1 MTDRPS
7 PKKNP
12 YSGLADHAFW
22 DRSVGGIPLFAL
34 DPMAGP
40 PVPAGFRFT
49 RQTRIATAGSC
60 FAQHI
65 ADRLQASGYRY
76 LVTEDAP
83 EGTIPE
89 AARARGFRLFSAR
102 YGNVYTARQLRQL
115 IERAYGRFTPQDA
128 AWMRPDGR
136 FADPFRPRIEP
147 EGFASVEAVAV
158 ERQAHLAQVRRLFEE
173 LDVFVFTLG
182 LTEGWQAAAD
192 GAAFPLCPGVAAGT
206 FDSEKYVFANQPV
219 EAVIADL
226 TAFADALKAVNPG
239 ARIILTVSP
248 VPLVATYVPRHVLQS
263 TVHSKAVLRVAAQR
277 LADTRDDTLYFPS
290 YEIVTSP
297 EGAFRYLESDLRSV
311 SKDGVDHVMR
321 VFFRHLTEGGDRD
334 ALPASSR
341 SLHEARAEFAAQAAV
356 VCDEELLAA
365 GGVRPWL
372 DASSSSATTAR
383 SRFWAGAFSSLRRM
397 LRSSR

>member
-1 MTDRPS
+1 MQDRAAPR
-7 PKKNP
+7 NP
-12 YSGLADHAFW
+12 YAGLADHAFW
-22 DRSVGGIPLFAL
+22 DRSVGGLPLFAL

-40 PVPAGFRFT
+40 PVPAGFRLT
-49 RQTRIATAGSC
+49 RDTRIATAGSC

-65 ADRLQASGYRY
+65 AQRLQASGYRY
-76 LVTEDAP
+76 LVTEDVP
-83 EGTIPE
+83 DGTAPE
-89 AARARGFRLFSAR
+89 AARARGYRLFSAR

-115 IERAYGRFTPQDA
+115 IERAYGRFVPQDT
-128 AWMRPDGR
+128 AWTRPDGR

-147 EGFASVEAVAV
+147 EGFASPDAVEA
-158 ERQAHLAQVRRLFEE
+158 ERRVHFAQVRQLFEN

-206 FDSEKYVFANQPV
+206 FDPEAHVFVDQPV
-219 EAVIADL
+219 EEVIADL
-226 TAFADALKAVNPG
+226 VAFADALKVVNPG

-248 VPLVATYVPRHVLQS
+248 VPLAATYAPRHVLPS

-297 EGAFRYLESDLRSV
+297 EGAFRYLEGDLRSV
-311 SKDGVDHVMR
+311 KKDGVDHVMR
-321 VFFRHLTEGGDRD
+321 VFFRHLTEDGDVD

-341 SLHEARAEFAAQAAV
+341 SRHEAQAEFAAQAAL
-356 VCDEELLAA
+356 VCDEELLA
-365 GGVRPWL
+365 GGGARPWL
-372 DASSSSATTAR
+372 GASSSSATPVR
-383 SRFWAGAFSSLRRM
+383 SRSWADAFSSLRRR
-397 LRSSR
+397 LRSPR

>member
-1 MTDRPS
+1 MQDRAAQ
-7 PKKNP
+7 KNP

-22 DRSVGGIPLFAL
+22 DRSVGGVPLFAL

-40 PVPAGFRFT
+40 PIRPEFRLT

-65 ADRLQASGYRY
+65 AERLQASGYHY

-83 EGTIPE
+83 EGTAPE
-89 AARARGFRLFSAR
+89 AARARGYRLFSAR
-102 YGNVYTARQLRQL
+102 YGNVYTARQLCQL
-115 IERAYGRFTPQDA
+115 IERAYGRFTPQDT
-128 AWMRPDGR
+128 AWTRADGR
-136 FADPFRPRIEP
+136 FADPFRPRVEP
-147 EGFASVEAVAV
+147 EGFASPEAVEA
-158 ERQAHLAQVRRLFEE
+158 ERQVHLSQVRRLFET

-182 LTEGWQAAAD
+182 LTEGWHAAAD
-192 GAAFPLCPGVAAGT
+192 GAAFPLSPGVAAGS
-206 FDSEKYVFANQPV
+206 FDPQKYVFANQPV
-219 EAVIADL
+219 EEVIADL
-226 TAFADALKAVNPG
+226 TAFADALKAVNAG

-248 VPLVATYVPRHVLQS
+248 VPLVATYAGRHVLQS

-277 LADTRDDTLYFPS
+277 LTETRDDTLYFPS

-341 SLHEARAEFAAQAAV
+341 SLHEARREFAEQAAV
-356 VCDEELLAA
+356 VCDEELLA
-365 GGVRPWL
+365 GGGARPWL
-372 DASSSSATTAR
+372 GASSSSATTAR
-383 SRFWAGAFSSLRRM
+383 SRSWADAFSSLRRR
-397 LRSSR
+397 LRSPR

>member
-1 MTDRPS
+1 MQDRAQ
-7 PKKNP
+7 NP

-22 DRSVGGIPLFAL
+22 DRSVGSLPLFAL

-40 PVPAGFRFT
+40 PVPDGFRLT

-65 ADRLQASGYRY
+65 ADRLQASGYDY

-83 EGTIPE
+83 DSVTPDE
-89 AARARGFRLFSAR
+89 ARARGYRLFSAR
-102 YGNVYTARQLRQL
+102 YGNVYTARQLLQL
-115 IERAYGRFTPQDA
+115 IERAYGRFTPADV
-128 AWMRPDGR
+128 AWERADGR

-147 EGFASVEAVAV
+147 AGFASPEAIEA
-158 ERQAHLAQVRRLFEE
+158 ERQEHFARVRRLFES

-182 LTEGWQAAAD
+182 LTEGWQATAD

-206 FDSEKYVFANQPV
+206 FDPEAYAFRNQPV
-219 EAVIADL
+219 EEVIADL
-226 TAFADALKAVNPG
+226 SAFADALKAVNPR
-239 ARIILTVSP
+239 ARLILTVSP
-248 VPLVATYVPRHVLQS
+248 VPLVATYEGRHVLQS
-263 TVHSKAVLRVAAQR
+263 TIHSKAVLRVAAQR

-290 YEIVTSP
+290 YEIITSP

-321 VFFRHLTEGGDRD
+321 VFFRHLTEGGDQD

-341 SLHEARAEFAAQAAV
+341 SLHEARREFARQAAV
-356 VCDEELLAA
+356 VCDEELLA
-365 GGVRPWL
+365 GGGTRPWL
-372 DASSSSATTAR
+372 GESSSSATTAKSPSLR
-383 SRFWAGAFSSLRRM
+383 GAWGSLRRM
-397 LRSSR
+397 LRSRR

>member
-1 MTDRPS
+1 MQDRAP
-7 PKKNP
+7 PKNP
-12 YSGLADHAFW
+12 YAGLPDHAFW
-22 DRSVGGIPLFAL
+22 DRSVGGLPLFAL

-40 PVPAGFRFT
+40 PVPAGFRLT

-83 EGTIPE
+83 EGTAPSE
-89 AARARGFRLFSAR
+89 ARARGYRLFSAR

-115 IERAYGRFTPQDA
+115 IERAYGRFVPADI
-128 AWMRPDGR
+128 AWTRPDGR

-147 EGFASVEAVAV
+147 EGFASPEDVEA
-158 ERQAHLAQVRRLFEE
+158 ERQVHFAHVRRLFEE
-173 LDVFVFTLG
+173 LEVFVFTLG
-182 LTEGWQAAAD
+182 LTEGWQAAGD
-192 GAAFPLCPGVAAGT
+192 GAAFPLSPGVAAGT
-206 FDSEKYVFANQPV
+206 FDPQRYVFANQPV

-226 TAFADALKAVNPG
+226 TAFADALKAVNPN

-248 VPLVATYVPRHVLQS
+248 VPLVATYAPRHVLQS

-277 LADTRDDTLYFPS
+277 LTDTRDDTLYFPS

-297 EGAFRYLESDLRSV
+297 EGGFRYLESDLRSV

-321 VFFRHLTEGGDRD
+321 VFFRHLTEGGDAD

-341 SLHEARAEFAAQAAV
+341 SLHEARSEFAAQAAL

-365 GGVRPWL
+365 GGARPWL
-372 DASSSSATTAR
+372 GASSSSATIAR
-383 SRFWAGAFSSLRRM
+383 SRSWAGAFSSLRRM
-397 LRSSR
+397 LRLPR

>member
-1 MTDRPS
+1 MSDRPAHQ
-7 PKKNP
+7 NP

-22 DRSVGGIPLFAL
+22 DRSVGGVPLFAL

-40 PVPAGFRFT
+40 PIPAGFRLT

-65 ADRLQASGYRY
+65 AERLQASGYRY

-83 EGTIPE
+83 EGTAPE
-89 AARARGFRLFSAR
+89 AARARGYRLFSAR

-115 IERAYGRFTPQDA
+115 IERAYGRFAPQDT
-128 AWMRPDGR
+128 AWIRPDGR

-147 EGFASVEAVAV
+147 EGFASAEAVEA
-158 ERQAHLAQVRRLFEE
+158 ERQVHFSNVRRLFEE

-182 LTEGWQAAAD
+182 LTEGWQAAVD
-192 GAAFPLCPGVAAGT
+192 GAAFPLSPGVAAGT
-206 FDSEKYVFANQPV
+206 FDPESYVFANQPV
-219 EAVIADL
+219 EEVIADL
-226 TAFADALKAVNPG
+226 AAFADALKAVNAG

-248 VPLVATYVPRHVLQS
+248 VPLVATYAPRHVLQS

-311 SKDGVDHVMR
+311 SKDGVDHVMW
-321 VFFRHLTEGGDRD
+321 VFFRHLTEGGDPG

-341 SLHEARAEFAAQAAV
+341 SLHEAQAEFAAQAAV
-356 VCDEELLAA
+356 VCDEELLA
-365 GGVRPWL
+365 GGGARPWL

-383 SRFWAGAFSSLRRM
+383 SRSWAGAFSSLRRR
-397 LRSSR
+397 LRSPR

>member
-1 MTDRPS
+1 MQDRATP
-7 PKKNP
+7 KNP
-12 YSGLADHAFW
+12 YAGLPDQAFW
-22 DRSVGGIPLFAL
+22 DRSVGGVPLFAL

-40 PVPAGFRFT
+40 PVPAGFRLT
-49 RQTRIATAGSC
+49 RETRIATAGSC

-65 ADRLQASGYRY
+65 AERLQASGYHY

-83 EGTIPE
+83 DGTAPE
-89 AARARGFRLFSAR
+89 AARARGYRLFSAR

-115 IERAYGRFTPQDA
+115 IERAYGRFIPQDA
-128 AWMRPDGR
+128 AWTRPDGR

-147 EGFASVEAVAV
+147 EGFASPEAVEA
-158 ERQAHLAQVRRLFEE
+158 ERQAHLSQVRRLFET

-182 LTEGWQAAAD
+182 LTEGWQATAD

-206 FDSEKYVFANQPV
+206 FDPRGYVFANQPV
-219 EAVIADL
+219 EEVIADL
-226 TAFADALKAVNPG
+226 SAFADALKAVNPG

-248 VPLVATYVPRHVLQS
+248 VPLVATYAPRHVLQS

-277 LADTRDDTLYFPS
+277 LADARDDTLYFPS

-311 SKDGVDHVMR
+311 TRDGVDHVMR
-321 VFFRHLTEGGDRD
+321 VFFRHLTEGGVRD

-341 SLHEARAEFAAQAAV
+341 SLHEARVEFAAQAAV
-356 VCDEELLAA
+356 VCDEELLAE
-365 GGVRPWL
+365 GNRPWL
-372 DASSSSATTAR
+372 DASSSSAPTAR
-383 SRFWAGAFSSLRRM
+383 SRSWAGAFNSLRRR
-397 LRSSR
+397 LRSPR

>member
-7 PKKNP
+7 PQKNP
-12 YSGLADHAFW
+12 YAGLADHAFW
-22 DRSVGGIPLFAL
+22 DRSVGGVPLFAL

-40 PVPAGFRFT
+40 PVPAGFRLT

-65 ADRLQASGYRY
+65 ADRLQASGYLY
-76 LVTEDAP
+76 LVTEDAT
-83 EGTIPE
+83 EGTAPE
-89 AARARGFRLFSAR
+89 IARARGFRLFSAR

-115 IERAYGRFTPQDA
+115 IERAYGRFRPQDT
-128 AWMRPDGR
+128 AWTRPDGR

-147 EGFASVEAVAV
+147 DGFASVEAVEA
-158 ERQAHLAQVRRLFEE
+158 ERETHLAQVRRLFGE

-192 GAAFPLCPGVAAGT
+192 GAAFPLSPGVAAGT
-206 FDSEKYVFANQPV
+206 FDPQKYFFANQPV
-219 EAVIADL
+219 EEVIGDL

-248 VPLVATYVPRHVLQS
+248 VPLVATYAPRHVLQS

-297 EGAFRYLESDLRSV
+297 EGASRYLESDLRSV

-321 VFFRHLTEGGDRD
+321 VFFRHLTEGGDAD

-341 SLHEARAEFAAQAAV
+341 SLHEARAEFAEQAAV
-356 VCDEELLAA
+356 ICDEELLA
-365 GGVRPWL
+365 GGARPWL
-372 DASSSSATTAR
+372 DASSSSAPTAR
-383 SRFWAGAFSSLRRM
+383 SRSWAGAFSSLRRM
-397 LRSSR
+397 LRSPR